1 MKILFVSMVAF
12 ENNTSATIRNK
23 GIIRGLSEIG
33 HDIDIMTL
41 RPDQSS
47 ISFDDT
53 MNDISGL
60 ISKAYYIDIDSKYAK
75 LMAKKQKS
83 SDGISV
89 KHEKSS
95 ILKSILRKGRNI
107 LKKIYDNISIFDAQ
121 KVNVKGVSK
130 LDVDYDKYDI
140 IISASDPKSS
150 HLIVDKILRDNK
162 PCKAKWIQYWGDPM
176 LNDITRKSDWRDG
189 LVKYYEK
196 KLIQKA
202 NKIVYASPLTSNIQK
217 VTFPELAFKM
227 DYANQVYVNVANET
241 KNIDMMVDNTDA
253 ISIGYFGAYKST
265 VRNIIPLYNVAKD
278 GEFKL
283 NICGSSDISL
293 LNTDNISVHG
303 MLPYKEAIQMEAE
316 SDILV
321 CICNS
326 KGTQIPGKIYYCTGY
341 NKPIIVILDSEY
353 KEKLRDY
360 LETFNRFIL
369 CENSEESIKSAIE
382 KAKEQLKY
390 GEFKISE
397 QLTPKFMAKRILF
410 ELED

>member
-12 ENNTSATIRNK
+12 ENNTSATIQNK

-60 ISKAYYIDIDSKYAK
+60 INKAYYIDIDSKYAK

-95 ILKSILRKGRNI
+95 ILKLILRKGRNI

-202 NKIVYASPLTSNIQK
+202 DRVIYASPLTLNIQK
-217 VTFPELAFKM
+217 KTFPDFAFKM
-227 DYANQVYVNVANET
+227 DYANQVYVNVINEI
-241 KNIDMMVDNTDA
+241 KNIDNKVNNNDS
-253 ISIGYFGAYKST
+253 ISLGYFGSYRSSI
-265 VRNIIPLYNVAKD
+265 RNIIPLYNAVKKD
-278 GEFKL
+278 GRFKL
-283 NICGSSDISL
+283 NICGSSDIKLS
-293 LNTDNISVHG
+293 NTDNISVHG
-303 MLPYKEAIQMEAE
+303 MLPYKETIKMEEE

-326 KGTQIPGKIYYCTGY
+326 RGTQIPGKIYYCTGY

-353 KEKLRDY
+353 KEELRDY
-360 LETFNRFIL
+360 LEAFNRFIL
-369 CENSEESIKSAIE
+369 CENNERAIINAIE
-382 KAKEQLKY
+382 EGKRQLNTHKY
-390 GEFKISE
+390 IINK
-397 QLTPKFMAKRILF
+397 QLTPEFMAKKILG
-410 ELED
+410 EK

>member
-12 ENNTSATIRNK
+12 ENNTSATIQNK

-60 ISKAYYIDIDSKYAK
+60 INKAYYIDINSKYAK

-95 ILKSILRKGRNI
+95 ILKLILRKGRNI

-202 NKIVYASPLTSNIQK
+202 DRVIYASPLTLNIQK
-217 VTFPELAFKM
+217 KTFPDFAFKM
-227 DYANQVYVNVANET
+227 DYANQSFTNMNS
-241 KNIDMMVDNTDA
+241 DR
-253 ISIGYFGAYKST
+253 ISIGKKEKEVIKIGYFGAYNSKI
-265 VRNIIPLYNVAKD
+265 RNIMPLYNVAKESD
-278 GEFKL
+278 FIL
-283 NICGSSDISL
+283 NICGGSDIVL
-293 LNTDNISVHG
+293 KNTENVLIEG
-303 MLPYKEAIQMEAE
+303 RLPYKEIIEKE
-316 SDILV
+316 KKSDILV
-321 CICNS
+321 CICNL
-326 KGTQIPGKIYYCTGY
+326 KGTQIPGKIYYSASY
-341 NKPIIVILDSEY
+341 MKPIIIILDGEY
-353 KEKLRDY
+353 KEYLRDY
-360 LETFNRFIL
+360 FNKFDRFIL
-369 CENSEESIKSAIE
+369 CENEENSIKGAIE
-382 KAKEQLKY
+382 KAKDQLRYK
-390 GEFKISE
+390 EFKIVE
-397 QLTPKFMAKRILF
+397 ELTPKYMAKKVLGNF
-410 ELED
+410 N